1 MSAQWSGCVNVL
13 AAARPPSVNYGID
26 PDRLVVWIECFDPQL
41 PDRPGVLCRRHA
53 DAMVVPVRWT
63 LDDRREAVP
72 RLFRVGAPVGRRPRR
87 SAGDGRPTPSPVG
100 AEQLALDPP
109 STAIVVRRTVD
120 PDGTGSPWRPVF
132 DPDDDLDGL
141 LDATGP
147 LLARAF
153 ARPAS
158 CAAR

>member
-1 MSAQWSGCVNVL
+1 MVRLCERPGCSQI
-13 AAARPPSVNYGID
+13 AEVNYGID
-26 PDRLVVWIECFDPQL
+26 QDRLVVWIECFDPQW

-53 DAMVVPVRWT
+53 DAMIVPVRWT

-72 RLFRVGAPVGRRPRR
+72 RLFRVGAPVESSAPERGRR
-87 SAGDGRPTPSPVG
+87 ATTPSPVG
-100 AEQLALDPP
+100 AEQLALDPHD
-109 STAIVVRRTVD
+109 SDVVVAVD

-153 ARPAS
+153 AGRPRGGAPT
-158 CAAR
+158 RT

>member
-1 MSAQWSGCVNVL
+1 MVRLCERPGCSQI
-13 AAARPPSVNYGID
+13 AEVNYGIE
-26 PDRLVVWIECFDPQL
+26 PDRLVVWIEGFDPQF

-53 DAMVVPVRWT
+53 DAMIVPVRWT

-72 RLFRVGAPVGRRPRR
+72 RLFRVGAPVETSGRESARR
-87 SAGDGRPTPSPVG
+87 APMRTPVG
-100 AEQLALDPP
+100 AEQLALDPHEP
-109 STAIVVRRTVD
+109 EVVD
-120 PDGTGSPWRPVF
+120 SDGTGSPWRPVF

-153 ARPAS
+153 AGRPRGSAPT
-158 CAAR
+158 RP